1 MIDDDYVTPPTVYFA
16 KRILSGS
23 ELIENGAVRVE
34 NGIISA
40 VGPKSGM
47 RQQGDRI
54 VNLGNQTLLPGF
66 INLHTILEE
75 SAFRGEMYG
84 AISSP
89 FQYRQKINTLISHA
103 DDGMITALEQ
113 SAALAVREGIANGI
127 TTQVTHNK
135 HLSDSFLE
143 NQPAH
148 IISLLNTE
156 MNSSNT
162 QFSFAREISESINK
176 SSITRG
182 FTAPFLHSHSLQH
195 LKESQR
201 MAIKQN
207 HLYQMFLGESSE
219 EISAFI
225 EHAGELYRHA
235 TEENE
240 WPFKDE
246 VNSPAKVAIMNSLIP
261 RHSSILFPH
270 YCGADELTA
279 FQSLSATVVISPRY
293 TQEFDL
299 RPFPFGVA
307 LENDIRIAV
316 CTGSPA
322 FDNNMNLLDE
332 LFEIR
337 EQHPEIPAETL
348 LEMITTT
355 PARALRMQDVIGT
368 IEVGKRAHIIGIRTE
383 GATSSPLEDLIQG
396 EISVEFTVIDNE
408 ELIIP

>member
-1 MIDDDYVTPPTVYFA
+1 MIEEEYGTPPTVYFA

-34 NGIISA
+34 DGIICA

-54 VNLGNQTLLPGF
+54 VNLGDQTLLPGF
-66 INLHTILEE
+66 INLHTVLEE
-75 SAFRGEMYG
+75 AAFRGEIYG

-89 FQYRQKINTLISHA
+89 FQYRQKIESLLVHA
-103 DDGMITALEQ
+103 DDGMQLTLER
-113 SAALAVREGIANGI
+113 SAALCVREGIANGI

-135 HLSDSFLE
+135 HLSDSFFE
-143 NQPAH
+143 QQPAH
-148 IISLLNTE
+148 IVSLKNIDK
-156 MNSSNT
+156 MSSQT
-162 QFSFAREISESINK
+162 QFSFAREISEDIDK
-176 SSITRG
+176 SSNTKG
-182 FTAPFLHSHSLQH
+182 FASPFLHSHSLPFH
-195 LKESQR
+195 KEAQR
-201 MAIKQN
+201 MAQKQSYL
-207 HLYQMFLGESSE
+207 HQMFLGECSE

-225 EHAGELYRHA
+225 QHEGELYKSA
-235 TEENE
+235 TKNRD

-246 VNSPAKVAIMNSLIP
+246 FNSPAKVAIMNSLIP

-293 TQEFDL
+293 TQELDL

-337 EQHPEIPAETL
+337 EQFPEIPAITL
-348 LEMITTT
+348 LDMITTT
-355 PARALRMQDVIGT
+355 PARALRMQDELGT
-368 IEVGKRAHIIGIRTE
+368 IEVGKRAHIIGIRT
-383 GATSSPLEDLIQG
+383 ADTTSSPLDDLIQG